1 MLFQSRLMSALTL
14 ASFLSGCAAPPNT
27 PGQGIGK
34 AYTPVIDTEGADTAR
49 YQRDLDTC
57 RKYAG
62 AVDEQKEALEGLIT
76 GMLYGAMA
84 STLVGGNSYTTQRA
98 AGVGAFS
105 GTTHAQNTALKK
117 QERIMINCMAGRGYR
132 TLDGAAVA
140 PVAYAPQTSP
150 YAPAPVAQPAT
161 AAQPAAAPITAPPPA
176 AFDPTGMDASH
187 TDRVAMGY
195 QPKEVTLAGPAVEV
209 GKFTYQAERLPEVK
223 SCHAS
228 PTAKLIGRGPGM
240 ESYSVACS
248 NGDILSVRC
257 EFGNCRVLR

>member
-1 MLFQSRLMSALTL
+1 MLLKTRLISALALTSL
-14 ASFLSGCAAPPNT
+14 LWGCAAPPNT

-62 AVDEQKEALEGLIT
+62 AVDEQKEALEGLVT

-105 GTTHAQNTALKK
+105 GSTHAQNTALKK

-132 TLDGAAVA
+132 TLDGAQVS
-140 PVAYAPQTSP
+140 PVAYAPQSSP
-150 YAPAPVAQPAT
+150 YAPAPPAAATQPAT
-161 AAQPAAAPITAPPPA
+161 LPAPSAPPS
-176 AFDPTGMDASH
+176 AFDPAGMDASH
-187 TDRVAMGY
+187 NDRVALGY
-195 QPKEVTLAGPAVEV
+195 QPQAAPTAAPAAEAS
-209 GKFTYQAERLPEVK
+209 KFSYQAERLPEVK
-223 SCHAS
+223 ACNAS

-248 NGDILSVRC
+248 NGDLLSVRC
-257 EFGNCRVLR
+257 EFGNCRVLK